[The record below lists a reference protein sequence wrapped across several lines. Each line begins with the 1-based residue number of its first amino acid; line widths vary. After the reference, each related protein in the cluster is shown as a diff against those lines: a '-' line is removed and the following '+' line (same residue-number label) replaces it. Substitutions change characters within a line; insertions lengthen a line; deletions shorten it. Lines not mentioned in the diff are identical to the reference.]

1 MPTTYVNK
9 VILGNEVLIDVS
21 QDTAVADKV
30 LSGYTFHNAD
40 GAPVSGS
47 CTFDANTSDADA
59 LVGEVISGKTFYK
72 NGSKLTGTMT
82 NRGAVSLE
90 LTDRDTPVTIP
101 QGYHDGSGSVGLSDE
116 DIALL
121 IATNIRENVTV
132 LGVTGSM
139 SGSEDMHAEA
149 KTVTPSLSE
158 QVISPT
164 SPTYNC
170 LSQVTVEE
178 VPVTR
183 VSNGNG
189 ICVTICP
196 VSSS

>member
-82 NRGAVSLE
+82 NVGQSTLVI
-90 LTDRDTPVTIP
+90 TDLNSVAIP
-101 QGYHDGSGSVGLSDE
+101 QGYHDGSGTASIDSTE
-116 DIALL
+116 AAKIIAG
-121 IATNIRENVTV
+121 NIKEGVEI
-132 LGVTGSM
+132 LGVTGTCAPA
-139 SGSEDMHAEA
+139 SGVTAQT

-158 QVISPT
+158 QIIIPDQD
-164 SPTYNC
+164 YDY
-170 LSQVTVEE
+170 LSQVTVSE

-183 VSNGNG
+183 VANGNG
-189 ICVTICP
+189 LCVTICP
-196 VSSS
+196 VST